1 MRTSRLYP
9 PHLIRIVFGSIM
21 VPMVRD
27 VKRRTYD
34 TTRRQAQSAETRQRI
49 LGAARRLILERA
61 HRATKIP
68 DIATEAGVN
77 VDTVYALVGRKP
89 VLLRELIEQAIAGT
103 DHPVI
108 AEERDYVKAMLQEPD
123 PAEKPAPH

>member
-1 MRTSRLYP
+1 
-9 PHLIRIVFGSIM
+9 
-21 VPMVRD
+21 MVRD

-49 LGAARRLILERA
+49 LGAARRLILERGY
-61 HRATKIP
+61 RATKIA

-108 AEERDYVKAMLQEPD
+108 AEERD
-123 PAEKPAPH
+123 